1 MPKVELLPESLAFR
15 QAQPVRASLPDNYFI
30 HKDYKCNTIPI
41 ISIPSENPRLERAKL
56 FIPSDDDNI
65 YEMNKSA
72 KSFIPKTKPK
82 INIFIYF
89 NK

>member
-1 MPKVELLPESLAFR
+1 MTKVEL
-15 QAQPVRASLPDNYFI
+15 LPDNYFI

-41 ISIPSENPRLERAKL
+41 ISIPY
-56 FIPSDDDNI
+56 DDDNI
-65 YEMNKSA
+65 YEMNESA
-72 KSFIPKTKPK
+72 KPFIPEGLGFPKPK

>member
-1 MPKVELLPESLAFR
+1 MSKVELLPESLAFR

-30 HKDYKCNTIPI
+30 HKDYRCNTIPI
-41 ISIPSENPRLERAKL
+41 IS
-56 FIPSDDDNI
+56 IPSDDDNI
-65 YEMNKSA
+65 YEMNESA
-72 KSFIPKTKPK
+72 KPK